1 MTTVF
6 TILGYIFAVMLV
18 CFVVLLFVVTC
29 RGLSEIIAEH
39 EDYEP
44 DEDGAETV
52 EKADVNCEK

>member
-18 CFVVLLFVVTC
+18 CFVALLFFVTC

-44 DEDGAETV
+44 DEEDAETV
-52 EKADVNCEK
+52 EDSEENREK

>member
-18 CFVVLLFVVTC
+18 CFVVLLFIVTC

-44 DEDGAETV
+44 EQDGEGT
-52 EKADVNCEK
+52 EEHPEENRG

>member
-18 CFVVLLFVVTC
+18 CFVVLLFIVTC

-44 DEDGAETV
+44 EQDGEGTV
-52 EKADVNCEK
+52 EQSEGNRG

>member
-18 CFVVLLFVVTC
+18 CFVVLLFIVTC

-44 DEDGAETV
+44 EQDGEGT
-52 EKADVNCEK
+52 EEQPEENRG

>member
-18 CFVVLLFVVTC
+18 CFVALLFFVTC

-44 DEDGAETV
+44 DKQDAETV
-52 EKADVNCEK
+52 GKADENCEK